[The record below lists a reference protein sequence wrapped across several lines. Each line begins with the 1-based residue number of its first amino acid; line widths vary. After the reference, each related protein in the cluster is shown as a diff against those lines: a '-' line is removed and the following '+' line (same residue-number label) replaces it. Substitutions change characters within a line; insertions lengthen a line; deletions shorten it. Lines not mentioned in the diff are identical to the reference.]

1 MGRCDLRLGMDSDL
15 YYAGNI
21 GYNVAIQYRG
31 HKYAYKACRLLFK
44 VAKEQYLMDEILITC
59 NPDNLPSRKTCDYL
73 EGEYLGIVD
82 VPINHWLRGQGDY
95 QKCIYRYKI

>member
-1 MGRCDLRLGMDSDL
+1 M
-15 YYAGNI
+15 Y
-21 GYNVAIQYRG
+21 
-31 HKYAYKACRLLFK
+31 YAYKIVNQINQK
-44 VAKEQYLMDEILITC
+44 IYVGITC